1 MFFFFPF
8 AAESAAAPV
17 SLKLAQRSAL
27 PMLPAP
33 RDFRSG
39 YGAPP
44 HDIASAISEAGQFS
58 VDLFRRALGS
68 LTSSLTALSSRANAL
83 FAQVAASLALERAMR
98 DTAASFGVSWPG
110 FGLQQPQSG
119 FAPSTWYKPYR
130 EPAPLSPFALPGFPM
145 NPWAANPWSFFTE
158 AVDMWTNVWLP
169 SAAPQRRST
178 PAPVTATAGFP
189 GFSWS
194 FTLG

>member
-8 AAESAAAPV
+8 ASEPAAAPA
-17 SLKLAQRSAL
+17 SQKLTHYSAL

-33 RDFRSG
+33 RTPRLEDRA
-39 YGAPP
+39 AP
-44 HDIASAISEAGQFS
+44 DGIGNAIFEAGQFA
-58 VDLFRRALGS
+58 VDLLRRALGS
-68 LTSSLTALSSRANAL
+68 FTSSLTALSSRANAL
-83 FAQVAASLALERAMR
+83 FAQVAANLAFERAMR

-110 FGLQQPQSG
+110 FGQQQPQSG
-119 FAPSTWYKPYR
+119 FAPGTWYK
-130 EPAPLSPFALPGFPM
+130 ATPLSPFALPGFPM

-158 AVDMWTNVWLP
+158 AVDMWASFWLP
-169 SAAPQRRST
+169 SAAPQRRSPYGS
-178 PAPVTATAGFP
+178 PAPLTATAGLP